1 MLQDGDKVCTLIS
14 QVNANCIT
22 ERHDRYQDVSP
33 GEERSALETCP
44 QQRTHSE
51 MDSASEESSLI
62 SSDNDIQTYGIHH
75 RGRQDSRTLD
85 RYLSESEQRL
95 KETYVGERLP
105 YSDYSSIDFLHD
117 LVSIDCNQA

>member
-1 MLQDGDKVCTLIS
+1 
-14 QVNANCIT
+14 
-22 ERHDRYQDVSP
+22 
-33 GEERSALETCP
+33 
-44 QQRTHSE
+44 
-51 MDSASEESSLI
+51 MDSTSEESSLI
-62 SSDNDIQTYGIHH
+62 SSDNDMQTYGVNH
-75 RGRQDSRTLD
+75 RGRQDNRTLD